1 MQFLFQ
7 ITEYY
12 QRIICFKNV
21 AQTGLILSLKVRKK
35 ETILGKNLIT
45 RVLHKL
51 TSRKNNRSYTLK
63 PDVVL
68 LSKIRILTSVVP
80 SGEASRGVSRST
92 GSPTA
97 VSR

>member
-12 QRIICFKNV
+12 QRTICSKNV
-21 AQTGLILSLKVRKK
+21 AQTGLILSPKAQKK
-35 ETILGKNLIT
+35 RNDTGKNLIT

-51 TSRKNNRSYTLK
+51 ASRKNNRSYTLK